1 MQSYAKCV
9 NIFSGNFCIFASVKG
24 EFMDK
29 LIIIDSCMRMES
41 RTKVILEAAREVLS
55 SRYEIETMDVNAL
68 ALPPVTPLALKDR
81 TSGNVPETTVGIARK
96 IASADRIVIAAPF
109 WDMSFP
115 SVLKAFFENLSLY
128 NVTFTDD
135 GTTCTGLCKCAKVL
149 YITTRGMDIPTGDV
163 RDQGS
168 SYLKALSSLWGLGEV
183 ITVAAWNLDYMP
195 VEKVA
200 EKVRET
206 AAFARQIAEE
216 F

>member
-1 MQSYAKCV
+1 M
-9 NIFSGNFCIFASVKG
+9 N
-24 EFMDK
+24 K
-29 LIIIDSCMRMES
+29 LIIIDSCMREES
-41 RTKVILEAAREVLS
+41 RTRVILDAAKEVLS
-55 SRYEIETMDVNAL
+55 ARYDIENIDVNAL
-68 ALPPVTPLALKDR
+68 ALPPVSPEVLEER
-81 TSGNVPETTVGIARK
+81 TSGVVPEETVAIARK

-115 SVLKAFFENLSLY
+115 AVLKAFFENMSLY

-135 GTTCTGLCKCAKVL
+135 GSTCTGLCKCQKVL
-149 YITTRGMDIPTGDV
+149 YITTRGMDIPTGDF

-195 VEKVA
+195 AEKVA

-206 AAFARQIAEE
+206 AELARRIAEE

>member
-1 MQSYAKCV
+1 M
-9 NIFSGNFCIFASVKG
+9 N
-24 EFMDK
+24 K
-29 LIIIDSCMRMES
+29 LIIIDSCMREES
-41 RTKVILEAAREVLS
+41 RTRVILDAAKEVLS
-55 SRYEIETMDVNAL
+55 ARYDIENIDVNAL
-68 ALPPVTPLALKDR
+68 ALPPVSPEVLEER
-81 TSGNVPETTVGIARK
+81 TSGVVPEETVAIARK

-115 SVLKAFFENLSLY
+115 AVLKAFFENMSLY

-135 GTTCTGLCKCAKVL
+135 GSTCTGLCKCQKVL
-149 YITTRGMDIPTGDV
+149 YITTRGMDIPTGDF

-168 SYLKALSSLWGLGEV
+168 SYLKALSSLWGLGDV

-195 VEKVA
+195 AEKVT

-206 AAFARQIAEE
+206 SDLARRIAEE

>member
-1 MQSYAKCV
+1 M
-9 NIFSGNFCIFASVKG
+9 
-24 EFMDK
+24 
-29 LIIIDSCMRMES
+29 IIIDSCMREES
-41 RTKVILEAAREVLS
+41 RTRVILDAAKEVLS
-55 SRYEIETMDVNAL
+55 ARYDIETIDVNATG
-68 ALPPVTPLALKDR
+68 LPPVTPEMLKER
-81 TSGNVPETTVGIARK
+81 TSGKVPEKTVALARK

-115 SVLKAFFENLSLY
+115 AVLKAFFENMSLY

-135 GTTCTGLCKCAKVL
+135 GTTCTGLCKCRKVL
-149 YITTRGMDIPTGDV
+149 YITTRGMDIPTGDF

-200 EKVRET
+200 GKVRET
-206 AAFARQIAEE
+206 ADLARSIAEE

>member
-1 MQSYAKCV
+1 M
-9 NIFSGNFCIFASVKG
+9 
-24 EFMDK
+24 
-29 LIIIDSCMRMES
+29 
-41 RTKVILEAAREVLS
+41 
-55 SRYEIETMDVNAL
+55 
-68 ALPPVTPLALKDR
+68 
-81 TSGNVPETTVGIARK
+81 
-96 IASADRIVIAAPF
+96 ADRLVIAAPF

-115 SVLKAFFENLSLY
+115 AVLKAFFENMSLY

-135 GTTCTGLCKCAKVL
+135 GRTCTGLCKCRKVL
-149 YITTRGMDIPTGDV
+149 YITTRGMDIPTGDS

-206 AAFARQIAEE
+206 ADLARSIAEE

>member
-1 MQSYAKCV
+1 M
-9 NIFSGNFCIFASVKG
+9 
-24 EFMDK
+24 EK
-29 LIIIDSCMRMES
+29 LIIIDSCMREES
-41 RTKVILEAAREVLS
+41 RTKIILGAAKEVLAL
-55 SRYEIETMDVNAL
+55 RYDIETIDVNAL
-68 ALPPVTPLALKDR
+68 ALPPVTPQVLKDR
-81 TSGNVPETTVGIARK
+81 TAGNVPDETVAVARK
-96 IASADRIVIAAPF
+96 IASADRIVVATPF

-115 SVLKAFFENLSLY
+115 SVLKAFFENMSLY

-135 GTTCTGLCKCAKVL
+135 GTTCTGICKCQKVL
-149 YITTRGMDIPTGDV
+149 YITTRGMNIPTGDC

-195 VEKVA
+195 AEKVA

-206 AAFARQIAEE
+206 ADLARRISQE

>member
-1 MQSYAKCV
+1 M
-9 NIFSGNFCIFASVKG
+9 
-24 EFMDK
+24 EK
-29 LIIIDSCMRMES
+29 LIIIDSCMREES
-41 RTKVILEAAREVLS
+41 RTRVILGAAREVLS
-55 SRYEIETMDVNAL
+55 ARYDIEAIDVNATG
-68 ALPPVTPLALKDR
+68 LPPVTPEVLKER
-81 TSGNVPETTVGIARK
+81 ILGRVPEEALSI
-96 IASADRIVIAAPF
+96 ADRIAKADRLVIAAPF

-115 SVLKAFFENLSLY
+115 AVLKAFFENMSLY

-135 GTTCTGLCKCAKVL
+135 GTTCTGLCKCRKVL
-149 YITTRGMDIPTGDV
+149 YITTRGMDIPTGDY

-206 AAFARQIAEE
+206 ADLARSIAEE

>member
-1 MQSYAKCV
+1 M
-9 NIFSGNFCIFASVKG
+9 
-24 EFMDK
+24 EK
-29 LIIIDSCMRMES
+29 LIIIDSCMREES
-41 RTKVILEAAREVLS
+41 RTRVILGAAREVLS
-55 SRYEIETMDVNAL
+55 ARYDIETIDVNATG
-68 ALPPVTPLALKDR
+68 LPPVTPEVLKER
-81 TSGNVPETTVGIARK
+81 ILGRVPEEALSI
-96 IASADRIVIAAPF
+96 ADRIAKADRLVSAAPF

-115 SVLKAFFENLSLY
+115 AVLKAFFENMSLY

-135 GTTCTGLCKCAKVL
+135 GTTCTGLCKCRKVL
-149 YITTRGMDIPTGDV
+149 YITTRGMDIPTGDL

-206 AAFARQIAEE
+206 ADLARSIAEE

>member
-1 MQSYAKCV
+1 M
-9 NIFSGNFCIFASVKG
+9 N
-24 EFMDK
+24 K
-29 LIIIDSCMRMES
+29 LIIIDSCMREES
-41 RTKVILEAAREVLS
+41 RTRVILDAAKEVLS
-55 SRYEIETMDVNAL
+55 ARYDIENIDVNAL
-68 ALPPVTPLALKDR
+68 ALPPVSPEVLEEI
-81 TSGNVPETTVGIARK
+81 TSGVVPEETVAIARK

-115 SVLKAFFENLSLY
+115 AVLKAFFENMSLY

-135 GTTCTGLCKCAKVL
+135 GSTCTGLCKCQKVL
-149 YITTRGMDIPTGDV
+149 YITTRGMDIPTGDF

-168 SYLKALSSLWGLGEV
+168 SYLQALSSLWGLGEV

-195 VEKVA
+195 AEKVA

-206 AAFARQIAEE
+206 ADLALRIAEE